1 VAGVAIVGMPDPVMG
16 ERACAYVVPKAGE
29 TITFDD
35 MTSFLKGKGIAS
47 YKLPERLEVVE
58 ELPLVSRGSGM
69 PKFDKKALLADITEK
84 LKREGKIS
92 DRGD

>member
-1 VAGVAIVGMPDPVMG
+1 MRRAQKAI
-16 ERACAYVVPKAGE
+16 
-29 TITFDD
+29 DD
-35 MTSFLKGKGIAS
+35 YGNEYQTCRNLKGKGIAS

-58 ELPLVSRGSGM
+58 ELPLVSHGSGM
-69 PKFDKKALLADITEK
+69 PKIDKKALLADITEK